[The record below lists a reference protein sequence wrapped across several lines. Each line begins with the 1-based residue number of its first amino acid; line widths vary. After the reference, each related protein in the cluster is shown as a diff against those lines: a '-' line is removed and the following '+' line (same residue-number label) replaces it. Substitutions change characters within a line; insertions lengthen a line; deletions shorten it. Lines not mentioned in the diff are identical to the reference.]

1 VLSKLMMVLWAASAP
16 GVFALWAARAK
27 TRGGRVGAWAGCVV
41 ALGVL
46 ALMVFEYLRYGRRDA
61 QGAIMFVAGPAYAW
75 IAAFAVAC
83 PIWLGA
89 RLWSGVQRARGR
101 RR

>member
-1 VLSKLMMVLWAASAP
+1 LWALMMVLWAASAP
-16 GVFALWAARAK
+16 GVFTLWASRAK
-27 TRGGRVGAWAGCVV
+27 TRGGRAGAWAGCVA

-46 ALMVFEYLRYGRRDA
+46 GLMVFEYLTRGRRDA
-61 QGAIMFVAGPAYAW
+61 QGAIMFVAGPVYAW

-89 RLWSGVQRARGR
+89 SLWRGLQRPRDKR
-101 RR
+101 R